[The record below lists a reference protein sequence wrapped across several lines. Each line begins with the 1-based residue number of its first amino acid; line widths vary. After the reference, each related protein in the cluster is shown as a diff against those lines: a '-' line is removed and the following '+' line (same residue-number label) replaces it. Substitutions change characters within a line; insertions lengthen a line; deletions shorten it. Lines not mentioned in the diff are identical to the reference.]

1 MSPQGVQ
8 TMEYFT
14 LKPIKRF
21 RTMRKPQFSLIC
33 LFTILLYGCPF
44 PTPDDTAKTTDADTP
59 QTPVEIKLP
68 PFEMELPAGYKMLR
82 ETMGDLDRDG
92 QAEKVFV
99 LNTGEIGEMGEE
111 RILLIFKVMRGDWKL
126 LHQAKGAVLPSEH
139 GGVFGDPF
147 QSVKIENGA
156 LVLKHFGGS
165 REKWAYTHRFGYQN
179 KKWVLIDAKVINEA
193 VCEWKEVFDYNL
205 STRKVKHQYA
215 KQVCEGDETPKVSG
229 KVLTTEFISEKR
241 PRPVLN
247 GFYPGKL
254 YAVNPETGNC
264 VPDGSCYEY
273 NQSRTKKTNLRD
285 LVGTYTL
292 GGHDQS
298 WVVIVLP
305 KGNQLEVSY
314 YSVEGMLPPEINQIS
329 SFYEPYILEKFAVNT
344 ADGTIDTD
352 IGTAG
357 YSVTEEG
364 ETLTFFNIESHMD
377 NQLVLT
383 KVKE

>member
-1 MSPQGVQ
+1 
-8 TMEYFT
+8 
-14 LKPIKRF
+14 
-21 RTMRKPQFSLIC
+21 MRKTQSSLIC
-33 LFTILLYGCPF
+33 LFAILLYSCPF
-44 PTPDDTAKTTDADTP
+44 PSSDTSSDDKTKMTDVETPKA
-59 QTPVEIKLP
+59 PVAVTLP

-82 ETMGDLDRDG
+82 ETMGDLDGDG

-99 LNTGEIGEMGEE
+99 LNTGNIGEMGEE
-111 RILLIFKVMRGDWKL
+111 RILLIFKVMQGDWKL

-147 QSVKIENGA
+147 QSLKIEDGV

-179 KKWVLIDAKVINEA
+179 KQWKLISENIVNEA
-193 VCEWKEVFDYNL
+193 ACEWKEIFDYNL
-205 STRKVKHQYA
+205 LTGKVKHQYA
-215 KQVCEGDETPKVSG
+215 KQVCEGGDKAKVSG
-229 KVLTTEFISEKR
+229 KVLTTEFISETNPK
-241 PRPVLN
+241 PVLN

-264 VPDGSCYEY
+264 VPESSCYDY
-273 NQSRTKKTNLRD
+273 NQTRTKKTNLRD

-314 YSVEGMLPPEINQIS
+314 YSIDGMIPPEINEIS
-329 SFYEPYILEKFAVNT
+329 SFYEPYILEKFDVNT
-344 ADGTIDTD
+344 TDWTIDTD
-352 IGTAG
+352 IGMAG
-357 YSVTEEG
+357 YSISGEE
-364 ETLTFFNIESHMD
+364 ETLTFFNIESHID

-383 KVKE
+383 KVKD